1 MKHDR
6 SLSETENQDHGSGSK
21 NQCKMCVLHEHLLMA
36 GVVGFHRNVISC
48 ELRQRGV
55 RLAQPKLAAAAEI
68 SECGRGKAVGLA
80 SILDQQQFLPRVAVL
95 AR

>member
-6 SLSETENQDHGSGSK
+6 SLSETENQDHGSESK

-36 GVVGFHRNVISC
+36 VISC

-68 SECGRGKAVGLA
+68 SECGRGKVVGLT